1 MPQATA
7 GAAGSPPP
15 PSDPRRNPAAL
26 AAAVTEVVEANE
38 RPVVR
43 VAIALV
49 AGVAI
54 ILALL
59 AEAVPWLAFLGR
71 LPPWAPPAFITASA
85 ALLVAVM
92 PIAALPRPV
101 LDAWVTLTY
110 FALNGRE
117 RWLSNGSPFPEAAAL
132 DEWLRRHDGPEHA
145 LARAEVLA
153 GHGRIDEVVLPPEDP
168 SDPGAGYLR
177 AQLAWAAAFAR
188 GDDPAAEAEQRKLE
202 AIMAENPAGAD
213 LDVHRAIARLQEAT
227 MAHAAGGDWIRPL
240 AGGRR
245 ALGPRA
251 DGILLRHFILPRLWF
266 YGRISLGI
274 FAVAWLVGIV
284 ASWA

>member
-1 MPQATA
+1 MPRAPA
-7 GAAGSPPP
+7 GAAETPRP
-15 PSDPRRNPAAL
+15 PSDPRRTPAAL
-26 AAAVTEVVEANE
+26 AAAITEVVEANE

-43 VAIALV
+43 VTIALV

-59 AEAVPWLAFLGR
+59 ADAVPWLGFLGR
-71 LPPWAPPAFITASA
+71 LPPWTPPAALTASA

-92 PIAALPRPV
+92 PIAALPRRV
-101 LDAWVTLTY
+101 VDAWVTLTY
-110 FALNGRE
+110 FALDGRE
-117 RWLSNGSPFPEAAAL
+117 RWLSDGSPFPEAAAV

-153 GHGRIDEVVLPPEDP
+153 AHGRIEEVVLPPEDL
-168 SDPGAGYLR
+168 SDPGARYLR
-177 AQLAWAAAFAR
+177 AQLAWAVAFAR
-188 GDDPAAEAEQRKLE
+188 GDDQAAEAELRKLE

-227 MAHAAGGDWIRPL
+227 MAHAAGGDWIGPL
-240 AGGRR
+240 AAGRR
-245 ALGPRA
+245 VLGPRA

-266 YGRISLGI
+266 YGRISLGL
-274 FAVAWLVGIV
+274 FAVAWLVGVV